1 MDLWVYMFIQRAF
14 SKHVPTMSRA
24 PCADAYIYPNYVSR
38 AINWRSQPQNTRP
51 IIAILEKTRHEK
63 SLHPLW

>member
-1 MDLWVYMFIQRAF
+1 MDSWVYMFIQRAF

-38 AINWRSQPQNTRP
+38 AINKDRNLKIPGQ
-51 IIAILEKTRHEK
+51 L
-63 SLHPLW
+63 